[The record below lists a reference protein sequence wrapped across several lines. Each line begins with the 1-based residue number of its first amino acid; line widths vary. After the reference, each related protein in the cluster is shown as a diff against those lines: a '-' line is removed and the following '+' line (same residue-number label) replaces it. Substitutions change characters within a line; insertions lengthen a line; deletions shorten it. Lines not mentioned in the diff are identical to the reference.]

1 MESSATQKKSLV
13 FSFPWSKHSR
23 RPLPMENRTLG
34 IIGGTGWL
42 GRAIAEA
49 LLESGFIKPERL
61 LISNRSGVSTFEPGV
76 RLLAD
81 NQQLV
86 DLSDIVVLSIRPEQF
101 RELLINA
108 RGKLVISLMAGVPAA
123 AISAATGADVV
134 VRAMPNAAVEIRQS
148 FTPWYGVGNLV
159 ELDRQWVQRLFECVG
174 SADEV
179 PDEDCIDYLS
189 ALSGTGPAF
198 PAMLQMA
205 LTNQAVAAGIPLA
218 IAQRA
223 AQGVVVGGGQMLAS
237 RDPRQMI
244 ESLMAYRGVTAA
256 ALRSMADQN
265 IEAIVGRAVQA
276 GAEIARKG
284 M

>member
-1 MESSATQKKSLV
+1 
-13 FSFPWSKHSR
+13 
-23 RPLPMENRTLG
+23 
-34 IIGGTGWL
+34 
-42 GRAIAEA
+42 
-49 LLESGFIKPERL
+49 
-61 LISNRSGVSTFEPGV
+61 
-76 RLLAD
+76 
-81 NQQLV
+81 
-86 DLSDIVVLSIRPEQF
+86 
-101 RELLINA
+101 
-108 RGKLVISLMAGVPAA
+108 
-123 AISAATGADVV
+123 
-134 VRAMPNAAVEIRQS
+134 
-148 FTPWYGVGNLV
+148 
-159 ELDRQWVQRLFECVG
+159 
-174 SADEV
+174 V

-237 RDPRQMI
+237 RDPRQII

-256 ALRSMADQN
+256 ALQSMADQN
-265 IEAIVGRAVQA
+265 IEAIVGRAVQT

>member
-1 MESSATQKKSLV
+1 
-13 FSFPWSKHSR
+13 
-23 RPLPMENRTLG
+23 MENRTLG

-49 LLESGFIKPERL
+49 LLDNGFIKPDHL
-61 LISNRSGVSTFEPGV
+61 LISNRSGISTFEPGV
-76 RLLAD
+76 KLLYD

-101 RELLINA
+101 RELQINA
-108 RGKLVISLMAGVPAA
+108 RGKRVISLMAGVPAA
-123 AISAATGADVV
+123 AISAATGADVI

-148 FTPWYGVGNLV
+148 YTPWYCVGNFF
-159 ELDRQWVQRLFECVG
+159 ERDRNWVQRLFECVG

-198 PAMLQMA
+198 PAILQMA
-205 LTNQAVAAGIPLA
+205 LTNQAVAAGIPPA

-223 AQGVVVGGGQMLAS
+223 AQGVVVGGGQMLAR

-256 ALRSMADQN
+256 ALQSMADQD
-265 IEAIVGRAVQA
+265 IESIVGRAVKA
-276 GAEIARKG
+276 GAEVARRG

>member
-1 MESSATQKKSLV
+1 
-13 FSFPWSKHSR
+13 
-23 RPLPMENRTLG
+23 MENRTLG

-42 GRAIAEA
+42 GRAIAQA
-49 LLESGFIKPERL
+49 LLDSGFIGPDRL

-76 RLLAD
+76 KLLAD

-101 RELLINA
+101 RELKIDA

-148 FTPWYGVGNLV
+148 FTPWYSAGSLG
-159 ELDRQWVQRLFECVG
+159 EHDRKWVQRVFECVG

-237 RDPRQMI
+237 RDPQQMI

-256 ALRSMADQN
+256 ALQSMVDQN
-265 IEAIVGRAVQA
+265 IESIVGQAVNA
-276 GAEIARKG
+276 GAEVARRG

>member
-1 MESSATQKKSLV
+1 MES
-13 FSFPWSKHSR
+13 
-23 RPLPMENRTLG
+23 RTLG

-42 GRAIAEA
+42 GRATAEA
-49 LLESGFIKPERL
+49 LLESSFIKPDHL

-76 RLLAD
+76 KLLAD

-101 RELLINA
+101 RELQINA
-108 RGKLVISLMAGVPAA
+108 RGKLVISLMAGVSAA
-123 AISAATGADVV
+123 AISAATGADAI

-148 FTPWYGVGNLV
+148 FTPWYCVGNLV
-159 ELDRQWVQRLFECVG
+159 ERDREWVQRLFECVG
-174 SADEV
+174 AADEL
-179 PDEDCIDYLS
+179 PDEDGIDYLS

-223 AQGVVVGGGQMLAS
+223 AQGVMVGGGQMLAN

-256 ALRSMADQN
+256 ALQSMADQD
-265 IEAIVGRAVQA
+265 IESIVGRAVQA
-276 GAEIARKG
+276 GAEVARRG
-284 M
+284 L

>member
-1 MESSATQKKSLV
+1 M
-13 FSFPWSKHSR
+13 SK
-23 RPLPMENRTLG
+23 TLG

-42 GRAIAEA
+42 GRAIAQA
-49 LLESGFIKPERL
+49 LLDSGFIGPDRL
-61 LISNRSGVSTFEPGV
+61 LISNRSSVSTFEPGV
-76 RLLAD
+76 RLLVD

-86 DLSDIVVLSIRPEQF
+86 DLSDIVVLSVRPEQF
-101 RELLINA
+101 RELRINV

-123 AISAATGADVV
+123 TISAATAADAV
-134 VRAMPNAAVEIRQS
+134 VRAMPNAAVDIRQS
-148 FTPWYGVGNLV
+148 FTPWHCAGNLA
-159 ELDRQWVQRLFECVG
+159 EPDRQWVQRLFECVG

-205 LTNQAVAAGIPLA
+205 LTDQAVAAGIPLA

-244 ESLMAYRGVTAA
+244 GSLMAYRGVTAA
-256 ALRSMADQN
+256 ALQSMADQDF
-265 IEAIVGRAVQA
+265 ESMVGRAVNA
-276 GAEIARKG
+276 GAEVARRG

>member
-1 MESSATQKKSLV
+1 MA
-13 FSFPWSKHSR
+13 
-23 RPLPMENRTLG
+23 NRTVG

-42 GRAIAEA
+42 GSAIAEA
-49 LLESGFIKPERL
+49 LLDSRLLNPDHL
-61 LISNRSGVSTFEPGV
+61 LISNRSGTSTFGPGV

-101 RELLINA
+101 RKLQINA
-108 RGKLVISLMAGVPAA
+108 SGKLVISLMAGVTAA
-123 AISAATGADVV
+123 AIGAATGAAVV

-148 FTPWYGVGNLV
+148 FTPWYSVGK
-159 ELDRQWVQRLFECVG
+159 LDERDGKWVQRLFECVG
-174 SADEV
+174 TASEV

-198 PAMLQMA
+198 PALLQMA

-223 AQGVVVGGGQMLAS
+223 ARGVVVGGGQMLAS
-237 RDPRQMI
+237 HDPQQML

-256 ALRSMADQN
+256 ALQSMADQD
-265 IEAIVGRAVQA
+265 IESIIGQAVAA
-276 GAEIARKG
+276 GAAVARRG

>member
-1 MESSATQKKSLV
+1 
-13 FSFPWSKHSR
+13 
-23 RPLPMENRTLG
+23 
-34 IIGGTGWL
+34 
-42 GRAIAEA
+42 
-49 LLESGFIKPERL
+49 
-61 LISNRSGVSTFEPGV
+61 
-76 RLLAD
+76 
-81 NQQLV
+81 
-86 DLSDIVVLSIRPEQF
+86 
-101 RELLINA
+101 
-108 RGKLVISLMAGVPAA
+108 VISLMAGVPAA
-123 AISAATGADVV
+123 AISAATGADVI

-148 FTPWYGVGNLV
+148 FTPWYRVGNLV
-159 ELDRQWVQRLFECVG
+159 EHDRQWVQRLFECVG

-198 PAMLQMA
+198 PAMLQIV
-205 LTNQAVAAGIPLA
+205 LTDQAVAAGIPLA

-256 ALRSMADQN
+256 ALQSMVDQN
-265 IEAIVGRAVQA
+265 IESIVGRAVNA
-276 GAEIARKG
+276 GAEVARRG

>member
-1 MESSATQKKSLV
+1 M
-13 FSFPWSKHSR
+13 
-23 RPLPMENRTLG
+23 
-34 IIGGTGWL
+34 
-42 GRAIAEA
+42 
-49 LLESGFIKPERL
+49 
-61 LISNRSGVSTFEPGV
+61 ISNRSGVSTFEPGV

-108 RGKLVISLMAGVPAA
+108 RGKVVISLMAGVPAA
-123 AISAATGADVV
+123 AISAATGADVI

-148 FTPWYGVGNLV
+148 FTPWYSVGKLV
-159 ELDRQWVQRLFECVG
+159 EHDRQWVQRLFECVG

-179 PDEDCIDYLS
+179 PEEDCIDYLS

-205 LTNQAVAAGIPLA
+205 LTNQAVAAGIPLV

-223 AQGVVVGGGQMLAS
+223 AQGVVVGAARCLPVA
-237 RDPRQMI
+237 I
-244 ESLMAYRGVTAA
+244 RG
-256 ALRSMADQN
+256 
-265 IEAIVGRAVQA
+265 
-276 GAEIARKG
+276 K
-284 M
+284 

>member
-1 MESSATQKKSLV
+1 MES
-13 FSFPWSKHSR
+13 
-23 RPLPMENRTLG
+23 RTLG

-42 GRAIAEA
+42 GRAIALA
-49 LLESGFIKPERL
+49 LLDSDFIKPDHL
-61 LISNRSGVSTFEPGV
+61 MISNRSGVSNFEPGV

-81 NQQLV
+81 NQHLV

-101 RELLINA
+101 RELQINA

-123 AISAATGADVV
+123 TISAATGADAV

-148 FTPWYGVGNLV
+148 FTPWYSAGNLP
-159 ELDRQWVQRLFECVG
+159 EQDRQWVQQLFECVG

-198 PAMLQMA
+198 PAMLQLA

-237 RDPRQMI
+237 RDPQQMI

-256 ALRSMADQN
+256 ALQSMADQN
-265 IEAIVGRAVQA
+265 IESIVGRAVNA
-276 GAEIARKG
+276 GAEVARRG

>member
-1 MESSATQKKSLV
+1 
-13 FSFPWSKHSR
+13 
-23 RPLPMENRTLG
+23 MENRTLG

-42 GRAIAEA
+42 GRAIAQA
-49 LLESGFIKPERL
+49 LLDSGFIEPDRL

-123 AISAATGADVV
+123 AISAATGADVI

-148 FTPWYGVGNLV
+148 FTPWYCVGNLV
-159 ELDRQWVQRLFECVG
+159 ESDRQWVQRLFECVG

-256 ALRSMADQN
+256 ALQSMVDQN
-265 IEAIVGRAVQA
+265 IESIVGTAVKA
-276 GAEIARKG
+276 GAEVARRG

>member
-1 MESSATQKKSLV
+1 MES
-13 FSFPWSKHSR
+13 
-23 RPLPMENRTLG
+23 RTLG

-49 LLESGFIKPERL
+49 LLDSGFIKPDHL
-61 LISNRSGVSTFEPGV
+61 MISNRSGVSNFESGV

-81 NQQLV
+81 NQHLV

-101 RELLINA
+101 RELQINA

-123 AISAATGADVV
+123 TISAATGADAV
-134 VRAMPNAAVEIRQS
+134 VRAMPNAAVEIRRS
-148 FTPWYGVGNLV
+148 FTPWYSAGSLV
-159 ELDRQWVQRLFECVG
+159 ERDRQWVQQLFECVG

-198 PAMLQMA
+198 PAMLQLA
-205 LTNQAVAAGIPLA
+205 LTHQAVAAGIPLA

-237 RDPRQMI
+237 RDPQQMI

-256 ALRSMADQN
+256 ALQSMADQN
-265 IEAIVGRAVQA
+265 IESIVGRAINA
-276 GAEIARKG
+276 GAEVARRG

>member
-1 MESSATQKKSLV
+1 
-13 FSFPWSKHSR
+13 
-23 RPLPMENRTLG
+23 
-34 IIGGTGWL
+34 
-42 GRAIAEA
+42 
-49 LLESGFIKPERL
+49 
-61 LISNRSGVSTFEPGV
+61 
-76 RLLAD
+76 
-81 NQQLV
+81 
-86 DLSDIVVLSIRPEQF
+86 
-101 RELLINA
+101 
-108 RGKLVISLMAGVPAA
+108 VISLMAGVPAA
-123 AISAATGADVV
+123 AISAATGADVI

-148 FTPWYGVGNLV
+148 FTPWYCAGNLV
-159 ELDRQWVQRLFECVG
+159 ERDRQWVQRLFECVG

-256 ALRSMADQN
+256 ALQSMADQN
-265 IEAIVGRAVQA
+265 IESIVGRAIKA
-276 GAEIARKG
+276 GAEVARRG

>member
-1 MESSATQKKSLV
+1 MT
-13 FSFPWSKHSR
+13 
-23 RPLPMENRTLG
+23 NRTLG

-49 LLESGFIKPERL
+49 LLDRQFIEPERL
-61 LISNRSGVSTFEPGV
+61 LISNRSGVSVFGPGV

-81 NQQLV
+81 NRQLV
-86 DLSDIVVLSIRPEQF
+86 DQSDIVMLSIRPEQF
-101 RELLINA
+101 RELRIDA
-108 RGKLVISLMAGVPAA
+108 RGKPLISLMAGVPAS

-148 FTPWYGVGNLV
+148 YTPWFGSAG
-159 ELDRQWVQRLFECVG
+159 LDEQDALWIQRLFECVG
-174 SADEV
+174 GADAV

-189 ALSGTGPAF
+189 ALSGTGPAY
-198 PAMLQMA
+198 PAMLQLA
-205 LTNQAVAAGIPLA
+205 LTRHAVATGIPPA

-223 AQGVVVGGGQMLAS
+223 AQGVIAGGGQMLAEH
-237 RDPRQMI
+237 DPQQII

-256 ALRSMADQN
+256 ALQSMLDDD
-265 IEAIVGRAVQA
+265 IEALVGRAVQA
-276 GAEIARKG
+276 GAEVARRG

>member
-1 MESSATQKKSLV
+1 MT
-13 FSFPWSKHSR
+13 
-23 RPLPMENRTLG
+23 NRTLG

-49 LLESGFIKPERL
+49 LLDTGFIGPEDL
-61 LISNRSGVSTFEPGV
+61 VISNRSGVSHFGPGV

-86 DLSDIVVLSIRPEQF
+86 DLSDSVVLSIRPEQF
-101 RELLINA
+101 HQLRINA

-123 AISAATGADVV
+123 AISAATGADLV

-148 FTPWYGVGNLV
+148 FTPWYVAGNLQ
-159 ELDRQWVQRLFECVG
+159 EHDRQWLQRLFECTG
-174 SADEV
+174 STGEV

-205 LTNQAVAAGIPLA
+205 LTHQAVAAGIPLA

-223 AQGVVVGGGQMLAS
+223 AHGVVVGGGQMLAS
-237 RDPRQMI
+237 RDPQQLI

-256 ALRSMADQN
+256 ALQSMADQG
-265 IEAIVGRAVQA
+265 IESIIGRAVQA
-276 GAEIARKG
+276 GAEVARRG

>member
-1 MESSATQKKSLV
+1 
-13 FSFPWSKHSR
+13 
-23 RPLPMENRTLG
+23 MENKTLG

-49 LLESGFIKPERL
+49 LLDSGSIKPDHL
-61 LISNRSGVSTFEPGV
+61 LISNRSGVSAFEPAV

-101 RELLINA
+101 RELRINA

-123 AISAATGADVV
+123 AISAATDADAV

-148 FTPWYGVGNLV
+148 FTPWYSAGNLPAR
-159 ELDRQWVQRLFECVG
+159 DRKWVQQLFECVG

-179 PDEDCIDYLS
+179 PDEGCIDYLS

-223 AQGVVVGGGQMLAS
+223 AKGVVVGGGQMLAS
-237 RDPRQMI
+237 RDPQQMI

-256 ALRSMADQN
+256 ALQSMADQN
-265 IEAIVGRAVQA
+265 IESIVGQAVHA
-276 GAEIARKG
+276 GAEVARRG